1 MLDFELILK
10 EFSPIEQQF
19 KRNVLREYLQ
29 YKVLDIIYKSDYS
42 NSLVFLGG
50 TALRIVHGNTR
61 FSEDLDFD
69 NLGMNEQDFTKLS
82 DFIKYEL
89 ELDGYEIEMKQVFK
103 GAYHCYIKFPELLYR
118 EKLSPV
124 KSEKILIQLDTEP
137 QNYKYESEKFLL
149 KKFALFRF
157 IQTVPVST
165 LLSQKISALLGRKRG
180 KGRDYFDVTFLFS
193 KTTPDFRYLSEK
205 LGINSMDELKK
216 KLLENA
222 DSVNLKELASDVRP
236 FIIKTDQI
244 DRVLMFREFIESLSS

>member
-10 EFSPIEQQF
+10 EFSPLEQQF

-29 YKVLDIIYKSDYS
+29 YKLLDIIYKSKFAG
-42 NSLVFLGG
+42 SLVFLGG

-69 NLGMNEQDFTKLS
+69 NLGMSEADFIKLS

-103 GAYHCYIKFPELLYR
+103 GAYHCNIKFPDLLYR

-137 QNYKYESEKFLL
+137 QNYEYEQEKFML

-157 IQTVPVST
+157 ISVVPVST
-165 LLSQKISALLGRKRG
+165 LLSQKIAALLGRKRS
-180 KGRDYFDVTFLFS
+180 KGRDYFDVTFLMS
-193 KTTPDFRYLSEK
+193 KTMPDFKYLNVK
-205 LGINSMDELKK
+205 LGITNITQLKQT
-216 KLLENA
+216 LIENA
-222 DSVNLKELASDVRP
+222 ESVNLKELAADVSP
-236 FIIKTDQI
+236 FLIKNDQI
-244 DRVLMFREFIESLSS
+244 DRVLMFKEFVESL